1 MADGGLTIELNE
13 TLGARLREAA
23 EAVGRSPEDYASDL
37 IAQGLAD
44 DWAEAKASLEEYD
57 RTGRYVDAREALAKS
72 RASLVERLDR
82 AR

>member
-1 MADGGLTIELNE
+1 MADGGLTIELDAE
-13 TLGARLREAA
+13 LAARLREAA
-23 EAVGRSPEDYASDL
+23 KAAGRSTEDYASEL

-44 DWAEAKASLEEYD
+44 DWAEARASLAEYD
-57 RTGRYVDAREALAKS
+57 RTGDYVDAKEALANS